1 MRTGVLLITAGLL
14 FATAWTQMRD
24 VPPGHWAYQ
33 AIRELVRLRILEG
46 FPDGEFKPNRR
57 ITRAEFAQA
66 IARAYRVMEGR
77 IREVEAR
84 LNQLAPSPEQA
95 TQPLPQ
101 ERQVQELQQ
110 TVRELQQL
118 RSAVETLQRL
128 AQEFEPELSAL
139 SISMRDL
146 RRELASLEERIRLE
160 ERRKSRLTGDVTLAV
175 FGTHSYDGRSAF
187 TLNGNAINPTG
198 KFLQSVGVLHELG
211 VNIDMPIHEQVD
223 AKATLIVGNY
233 LPYTREATRLADS
246 QRLNTN
252 AYSVGATDIAVW
264 EAYITAPLELF
275 GTQILAQVG
284 RVPLKLT
291 PYTFQRIEPDYY
303 LDFER
308 YRDRA
313 HRADGAVLSATFG
326 RLSAQAFFLSSYGI
340 RSNTTRFFPIHFAN
354 HNASVSAPADQLA
367 GVRMNYPFSITG
379 YPVQLGATYFA
390 AGVGRNR
397 AFNHLV
403 NNVRTDVNRVD
414 VLGFDLQAT
423 VSEVDI
429 RFEYA
434 LSHLMRGDNRVVGS
448 RNKAFDISAGYRFT
462 ERWDALIGYRE
473 IEPYFVAPGNWGRIG
488 YLYNPSD
495 LKGTYLNTTYQAA
508 DNLTLRLTADFYTG
522 TAKLPLNRGYQSRD
536 RMRRVLLEANYRYT
550 PRWRFHLTY
559 ENVGWEINSLALNG
573 QRGKPEWNYLTLRA
587 SYDLGQN
594 IEFNLLYQYIN
605 TDGKGVALL
614 SGGPSPAGNR
624 AGVFATNLRYNF

>member
-313 HRADGAVLSATFG
+313 NRADGAVLSATFG

-559 ENVGWEINSLALNG
+559 ENVGWEINSPALNG

-587 SYDLGQN
+587 AYDLGQN